1 VWIVIA
7 AHMNCTRPT
16 IRVVKYIW
24 GQMLSLRGGSVV
36 PRHKVLLVR
45 YSLVNVVSENR
56 EEAMRL
62 ILIL

>member
-36 PRHKVLLVR
+36 PRHKVLLDVMHN
-45 YSLVNVVSENR
+45 SP
-56 EEAMRL
+56 RL
-62 ILIL
+62 YYFW